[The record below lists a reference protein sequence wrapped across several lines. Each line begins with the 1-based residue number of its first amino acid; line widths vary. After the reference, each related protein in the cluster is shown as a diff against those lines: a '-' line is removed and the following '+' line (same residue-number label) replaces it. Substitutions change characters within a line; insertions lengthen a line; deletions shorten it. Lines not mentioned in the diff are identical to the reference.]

1 MIKQMPFRL
10 RVITASIIAFVA
22 LGNAAVA
29 EELKTIRI
37 GWQPTTTVE
46 AQIAHTLAKTDI
58 LAKNGLKAE
67 MTMFSFG
74 PAVNEALISGAIDV
88 GFIGDMPSVSL
99 AAAGGPTT
107 IIARQSKFR
116 GSIIAST
123 KSDIKTLADL
133 KGKSLYGPTGSSI
146 YLAALA
152 MLEEAKL
159 KPGTD
164 LQVVNMGFAE
174 LADALKAG
182 RIEAL
187 FVWDPWVENFASQ
200 GLARVIASSTELTM
214 VVAMRDDYRAKNP
227 DAVEK
232 FLKAHKE
239 ALLFAASNHDKANA
253 WFREPAPAQA
263 LSVEIVEKATGFDP
277 QWSAKSL
284 ADIHLSFTPAE
295 KDRYFGLGK
304 QAAELKIYPT
314 VPPLDKKTDMSV
326 AERLDK
332 TPWAFDPKTVTAK

>member
-1 MIKQMPFRL
+1 MISHAFCRL
-10 RVITASIIAFVA
+10 RSSIATAIALLS
-22 LGNAAVA
+22 LGCLASAQ
-29 EELKTIRI
+29 ELKTIRI

-58 LAKNGLKAE
+58 LEKNGLKAE

-74 PAVNEALISGAIDV
+74 PAVNEALVSGAIDV

-107 IIARQSKFR
+107 VIARQSTFR

-123 KSDIKTLADL
+123 KSDIKSVADL
-133 KGKSLYGPTGSSI
+133 KGKSLYGPTGSAI

-152 MLEEAKL
+152 MLDGAKL

-164 LQVVNMGFAE
+164 VQVVNMGFAD
-174 LADALKAG
+174 LADALKSG
-182 RIEAL
+182 RIDAL
-187 FVWDPWVENFASQ
+187 FVWDPWVENFVNQ
-200 GLARVIASSTELTM
+200 GLARVVASSVELTM
-214 VVAMRDDYRAKNP
+214 VVAMRDDYKGKNP

-232 FLKAHKE
+232 FLKAQKE
-239 ALLFAASNHDKANA
+239 ATLFAALNHDKANA
-253 WFREPAPAQA
+253 WFREPAAAQA
-263 LSVEIVEKATGFDP
+263 LPVDIVEKATGFDP

-284 ADIHLSFTPAE
+284 SDIRLAFSAAE
-295 KDRYFGLGK
+295 NERYFGLGR
-304 QAAELKIYPT
+304 QAAELKIYPA
-314 VPPLDKKTDMSV
+314 VPPLEKKTDMSV

-332 TPWAFDPKTVTAK
+332 SPWSFDPKAVKVK

>member
-1 MIKQMPFRL
+1 MIAYAHCRL
-10 RVITASIIAFVA
+10 RFLVMTAIALLA
-22 LGNAAVA
+22 LVCGTSA

-46 AQIAHTLAKTDI
+46 AQIAHTLAKTEI

-74 PAVNEALISGAIDV
+74 PAVNEALVSGAIDV

-107 IIARQSKFR
+107 VIARQSTFR

-123 KSDIKTLADL
+123 KSDIKSVSDL

-152 MLEEAKL
+152 MLDGAKL
-159 KPGTD
+159 RPGAD
-164 LQVVNMGFAE
+164 VQVVNMGFAD
-174 LADALKAG
+174 LADALKSG
-182 RIEAL
+182 KIDAL
-187 FVWDPWVENFASQ
+187 FIWDPWVENFVHQ
-200 GLARVIASSTELTM
+200 GLARVVASSVELTM
-214 VVAMRDDYRAKNP
+214 VVAMRDDYRSKNP
-227 DAVEK
+227 DVVEK
-232 FLKAHKE
+232 FLKAQKE
-239 ALLFAASNHDKANA
+239 ATLFAASNHEKANA
-253 WFREPAPAQA
+253 WFREPAAAQA
-263 LSVEIVEKATGFDP
+263 LPIDIVEKATGFDP

-284 ADIHLSFTPAE
+284 ADIRLAFNPAE
-295 KDRYFGLGK
+295 KERYFGLGK
-304 QAAELKIYPT
+304 QAAELKIYPA
-314 VPPLDKKTDMSV
+314 VPPLEKKTDMSV

-332 TPWAFDPKTVTAK
+332 TPWSFDPKAVTMK

>member
-1 MIKQMPFRL
+1 MIPLSSLRL
-10 RVITASIIAFVA
+10 RAFAVAATVFVA
-22 LGNAAVA
+22 LGQAAVA
-29 EELKTIRI
+29 DELKTIRI

-58 LAKNGLKAE
+58 LARNGLKAE

-74 PAVNEALISGAIDV
+74 PAVNEALVSGAIDV

-107 IIARQSKFR
+107 IIARQSTFR

-123 KSDIKTLADL
+123 KSDIKTVADL

-152 MLEEAKL
+152 MLDGAKL

-164 LQVVNMGFAE
+164 VQVVNMGFAD
-174 LADALKAG
+174 LADALKTG
-182 RIEAL
+182 KIDAL
-187 FVWDPWVENFASQ
+187 FIWDPWVENFVKQ
-200 GLARVIASSTELTM
+200 GWARVIASSVELTM
-214 VVAMRDDYRAKNP
+214 VVAMRDDYKGKNP
-227 DAVEK
+227 DVVEK

-239 ALLFAASNHDKANA
+239 ATLFAAFNHDKANA
-253 WFREPAPAQA
+253 WFREPAAAQA
-263 LSVEIVEKATGFDP
+263 LSVDIVEKATGFDP
-277 QWSAKSL
+277 QWSAKNL
-284 ADIHLSFTPAE
+284 TDIHLAFTPAE
-295 KDRYFGLGK
+295 KNRYFGLGK
-304 QAAELKIYPT
+304 QAAELKIYAT

-326 AERLDK
+326 AERLDR
-332 TPWAFDPKTVTAK
+332 TPWSFDPKTVTAK

>member
-1 MIKQMPFRL
+1 MAL
-10 RVITASIIAFVA
+10 LSLGCVAS
-22 LGNAAVA
+22 A

-37 GWQPTTTVE
+37 GWQPTTTVQ

-58 LAKNGLKAE
+58 LEKNGLKAE

-74 PAVNEALISGAIDV
+74 PAVNEALVSGAIDV

-107 IIARQSKFR
+107 VIARQSTFR

-123 KSDIKTLADL
+123 KSDIKSVADL
-133 KGKSLYGPTGSSI
+133 KGKSLYGPTGSAI

-152 MLEEAKL
+152 MLDGAKL

-164 LQVVNMGFAE
+164 VQVVNMGFAD
-174 LADALKAG
+174 LADALKSG
-182 RIEAL
+182 KIDAL
-187 FVWDPWVENFASQ
+187 FVWDPWVENFVNQ
-200 GLARVIASSTELTM
+200 GLARVVASSVELTM
-214 VVAMRDDYRAKNP
+214 VVAMRDDYRGKNP

-232 FLKAHKE
+232 FLKAQKE
-239 ALLFAASNHDKANA
+239 ATLFAASNHDKANA
-253 WFREPAPAQA
+253 WFREPAAAQA
-263 LSVEIVEKATGFDP
+263 LSIDIVEKTTGFDP

-284 ADIHLSFTPAE
+284 SDIRLAFSTAE
-295 KDRYFGLGK
+295 KERYLGLGK
-304 QAAELKIYPT
+304 QAAELKIYPA
-314 VPPLDKKTDMSV
+314 VPPLEKKTDMSV

-332 TPWAFDPKTVTAK
+332 TPWSFDPKAVKVK

>member
-107 IIARQSKFR
+107 IIARQS
-116 GSIIAST
+116 
-123 KSDIKTLADL
+123 
-133 KGKSLYGPTGSSI
+133 
-146 YLAALA
+146 
-152 MLEEAKL
+152 
-159 KPGTD
+159 
-164 LQVVNMGFAE
+164 
-174 LADALKAG
+174 
-182 RIEAL
+182 
-187 FVWDPWVENFASQ
+187 
-200 GLARVIASSTELTM
+200 
-214 VVAMRDDYRAKNP
+214 
-227 DAVEK
+227 
-232 FLKAHKE
+232 
-239 ALLFAASNHDKANA
+239 
-253 WFREPAPAQA
+253 EP
-263 LSVEIVEKATGFDP
+263 
-277 QWSAKSL
+277 
-284 ADIHLSFTPAE
+284 
-295 KDRYFGLGK
+295 
-304 QAAELKIYPT
+304 
-314 VPPLDKKTDMSV
+314 
-326 AERLDK
+326 
-332 TPWAFDPKTVTAK
+332 

>member
-1 MIKQMPFRL
+1 
-10 RVITASIIAFVA
+10 
-22 LGNAAVA
+22 
-29 EELKTIRI
+29 
-37 GWQPTTTVE
+37 
-46 AQIAHTLAKTDI
+46 
-58 LAKNGLKAE
+58 
-67 MTMFSFG
+67 
-74 PAVNEALISGAIDV
+74 
-88 GFIGDMPSVSL
+88 
-99 AAAGGPTT
+99 
-107 IIARQSKFR
+107 
-116 GSIIAST
+116 
-123 KSDIKTLADL
+123 
-133 KGKSLYGPTGSSI
+133 
-146 YLAALA
+146 

-164 LQVVNMGFAE
+164 VQVVNMGFAE

-182 RIEAL
+182 RIDAL

-214 VVAMRDDYRAKNP
+214 VVVMRDDYRAKNP

-239 ALLFAASNHDKANA
+239 ALLFAASNHDRANA

-304 QAAELKIYPT
+304 QAAELKIYPA

>member
-1 MIKQMPFRL
+1 MTSHAFCRL
-10 RVITASIIAFVA
+10 RSSIATAMALLSLGCVA
-22 LGNAAVA
+22 SA

-37 GWQPTTTVE
+37 GWQPTTTVQ

-58 LAKNGLKAE
+58 LEKNGLKAE

-74 PAVNEALISGAIDV
+74 PAVNEALVSGAIDV

-107 IIARQSKFR
+107 VIARQSTFR

-123 KSDIKTLADL
+123 KSDIKSVADL
-133 KGKSLYGPTGSSI
+133 KGKSLYGPTGSAI

-152 MLEEAKL
+152 MLDGAKL

-164 LQVVNMGFAE
+164 VQVVNMGFAD
-174 LADALKAG
+174 LADALKSG
-182 RIEAL
+182 KIDAL
-187 FVWDPWVENFASQ
+187 FVWDPWVENFVNQ
-200 GLARVIASSTELTM
+200 GLARVVASSVELTM
-214 VVAMRDDYRAKNP
+214 VVAMRDDYRGKNP

-232 FLKAHKE
+232 FLKAQKE
-239 ALLFAASNHDKANA
+239 ATLFAASNHDKANA
-253 WFREPAPAQA
+253 WFREPAAAQA
-263 LSVEIVEKATGFDP
+263 LSIDIVEKTTGFDP

-284 ADIHLSFTPAE
+284 SDIRLAFSTAE
-295 KDRYFGLGK
+295 KERYLGLGK
-304 QAAELKIYPT
+304 QAAELKIYPA
-314 VPPLDKKTDMSV
+314 VPPLEKKTDMSV

-332 TPWAFDPKTVTAK
+332 TPWSFDPKAVKVK